1 MSLRTLLHE
10 EDSLKS
16 YETSLVVVI
25 AALGAAYSLFFIGF
39 DFGTYLEYNFLYPDI
54 YLYPEK
60 YVGTSA
66 ELALAASAQR
76 LFTLALISPLQ
87 TPWVSI
93 TLGVV
98 LKAINF
104 LTAFY
109 LFSKVAELRH
119 KWVFFGA
126 LILTSFSPLS
136 DLVGEV
142 EFTRGALSFTV
153 IFSGIV
159 LVLSGKVIIG
169 YLFCAAA
176 ILIHP
181 LDALSV
187 FAFFAAGMLFVKY
200 NQREWAR
207 HLIGV
212 VPVLLVVVRIALE
225 APSAASLPSLEISDW
240 YRLILALEGDD
251 VTMFWHIRENWFV
264 VSPILIGSF
273 ISVIGRP
280 WDRIQRMLIG
290 AMLLFGA
297 VLIFEFLHYKGFSLG
312 VFSEKFIALQFR
324 RGLWFPVL
332 LAVAVLAK
340 YAERQELSPR
350 DSYLLTGAL
359 LAALLF
365 PKSLLAVCLV
375 SIAVGY
381 LFLFGGP
388 NRWKIALIGV
398 GWIGS
403 SYFWAED
410 FGLRVDF
417 SERQFAFL
425 MLGLTFSFV
434 WAYGVRCIGAGKT
447 FVAAS
452 VLFVVLKM
460 GNNLV
465 VEQSLFLKGQV
476 DRINQAV
483 ELEDPNDVLEWLL
496 GRLDSP
502 EMVLESAALSAIP
515 KGAAALVAPIMNG
528 YTAPIR
534 ANGSISFSRWD
545 GLIVYS
551 RSAAEEYRNRRD
563 HLTDGAHPCQATVG
577 SSTACILN
585 FLADRIDLMTSQE
598 ILAYGKEYGLDHVVR
613 RNELIGK
620 EFKLI
625 YQNRNYFVYKI
636 DLQS

>member
-1 MSLRTLLHE
+1 MGPRTLLPE

-25 AALGAAYSLFFIGF
+25 AALGAVYSLFFIGF

-60 YVGTSA
+60 YAGTSA
-66 ELALAASAQR
+66 ELALAASAQQF
-76 LFTLALISPLQ
+76 FTLAFIYPLQ
-87 TPWVSI
+87 TPWASV

-109 LFSKVAELRH
+109 LFGKVAKLRH
-119 KWVFFGA
+119 KWIFFGA
-126 LILTSFSPLS
+126 LILSSFSLLS
-136 DLVGEV
+136 DLAGEV
-142 EFTRGALSFTV
+142 EFTRGALSFTL
-153 IFSGIV
+153 IFTGVV

-169 YLFCAAA
+169 YLFCATA

-187 FAFFAAGMLFVKY
+187 FAFFAAGMLFAKY

-207 HLIGV
+207 HSIGA
-212 VPVLLVVVRIALE
+212 VPVILVVVWIVLD
-225 APSAASLPSLEISDW
+225 APPAASSPGLEISDW

-251 VTMFWHIRENWFV
+251 VTMFWHIRESWFV
-264 VSPILIGSF
+264 VSPILIGGL
-273 ISVIGRP
+273 ISLIARP
-280 WDRIQRMLIG
+280 WDRIQRIFLG
-290 AMLLFGA
+290 AMVLLGT
-297 VLIFEFLHYKGFSLG
+297 VLILELLHYKGFSLG
-312 VFSEKFIALQFR
+312 VLSEKFIALQFR

-340 YAERQELSPR
+340 YAERQEFSPR
-350 DSYLLTGAL
+350 DSYLLTGML

-375 SIAVGY
+375 FIAVGY
-381 LFLFGGP
+381 LFLFGGLS
-388 NRWKIALIGV
+388 RWKIALIGV
-398 GWIGS
+398 AWIVS
-403 SYFWAED
+403 SYLWAED

-417 SERQFAFL
+417 NQRQFAFL

-434 WAYGVRCIGAGKT
+434 WAYGVRGIGAGKT

-465 VEQSLFLKGQV
+465 AEQSPFLKGQV
-476 DRINQAV
+476 DRVSQAV
-483 ELEDPNDVLEWLL
+483 ELEDPKDVLEWLL

-563 HLTDGAHPCQATVG
+563 HLTDGTHPCQVTVG
-577 SSTACILN
+577 SSSACILN
-585 FLADRIDLMTSQE
+585 FLADRIDLMKSQE

-620 EFKLI
+620 EFELI